1 MNLFLAIVITV
12 GAVALSVAAM
22 LWARRRAPEGSYF
35 ADGDRAAGVFGVL
48 STGFAILVGF
58 VVFLA
63 FTSFDT
69 TRSGA
74 EVEALTVAQQLETAQ
89 LFDPAAATELTGE
102 LVCYA
107 RSVAGVEW
115 DELEQ
120 GTLREGPNEWGVE
133 LYETMRT
140 IDPESPS
147 AQAAFGKWLDQTT
160 DRETARQDRIHG
172 AVGVI
177 PTPLWIVL
185 FLVSAIMFAYMLF
198 FADSAERAVV
208 QGLMMGSV
216 TAVMVTLLLLLT
228 FLDHPYR
235 PGPGSLRP
243 VAMERVM
250 LIIDQE
256 LIIADQE
263 KKPPCDDQGRRADD

>member
-1 MNLFLAIVITV
+1 VNLFLAIVITV

-89 LFDPAAATELTGE
+89 LFESSAATELTGE

-107 RSVAGVEW
+107 HSVAGVEW
-115 DELEQ
+115 DQLET
-120 GTLREGPNEWGVE
+120 GTLREGPNEWGVR

-147 AQAAFGKWLDQTT
+147 EQAAFGKWLDQTT

-177 PTPLWIVL
+177 PSPLWIVL

-198 FADSAERAVV
+198 FADSGERAVV
-208 QGLMMGSV
+208 QALMMGSV

-250 LIIDQE
+250 LLIDRE
-256 LIIADQE
+256 LALTDQR
-263 KKPPCDDQGRRADD
+263 PDLPCDDQGRPTDD